1 MRTALLL
8 CSCLSLVACT
18 DDDTTSPTISNLTFA
33 PNSLPVGQQTTVS
46 GTVMF
51 NDPDG
56 DLDQLG
62 VEVTL
67 PDQSKQS
74 LPMTDLQNV
83 GTMTDGTIA
92 WALLIAPPAAGAY
105 RMSLWITDI
114 DGHTSNR
121 LEASATAQ

>member
-8 CSCLSLVACT
+8 CTCLALVACT
-18 DDDTTSPTISNLTFA
+18 SDDGTAPTISNLTFA
-33 PNSLPVGQQTTVS
+33 PAALPVGQQTTVS
-46 GTVMF
+46 GTLAF
-51 NDPDG
+51 SDPDG

-67 PDQSKQS
+67 PDQSKQT

-83 GTMTDGTIA
+83 GTMTDGSVA
-92 WALLIAPPAAGAY
+92 WALIIAPPTAGAY
-105 RMSLWITDI
+105 RMSLWITDA
-114 DGHTSNR
+114 DGHASNH

>member
-1 MRTALLL
+1 MRTKLLL

-18 DDDTTSPTISNLTFA
+18 SDDTSAPSISNLTFS
-33 PNSLPVGQQTTVS
+33 PNALPVGQQTNVT
-46 GTVMF
+46 GTITF
-51 NDPDG
+51 SDPDG

-74 LPMTDLQNV
+74 LPMTKLQNV
-83 GTMTDGTIA
+83 GAMTDGTIA
-92 WALLIAPPAAGAY
+92 WTLIIAPPKPGAY

-114 DGHTSNR
+114 DGHDSNR

>member
-8 CSCLSLVACT
+8 CIALTACAS
-18 DDDTTSPTISNLTFA
+18 DDSTAPTISNLTFS
-33 PNSLPVGQQTTVS
+33 PSSLPVGQQTTVS
-46 GTVMF
+46 GNFGFT
-51 NDPDG
+51 DPDG

-83 GTMTDGTIA
+83 GTMTDGSIA
-92 WALLIAPPAAGAY
+92 WALIIAPPAAGTY
-105 RMSLWITDI
+105 GMSLWITDA
-114 DGHTSNR
+114 DGHASNH
-121 LEASATAQ
+121 LEASANAQ